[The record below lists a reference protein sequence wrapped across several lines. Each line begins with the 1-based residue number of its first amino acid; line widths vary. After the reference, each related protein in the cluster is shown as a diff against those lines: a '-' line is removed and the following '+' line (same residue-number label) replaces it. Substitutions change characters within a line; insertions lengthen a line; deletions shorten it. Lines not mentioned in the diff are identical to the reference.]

1 MQSLQNRSPVS
12 RTGKS
17 IFCGT
22 LKITSEAGSMKHSL
36 EIPFY
41 CSEHG
46 LIHTFLR
53 TKRPSCSAPIW
64 GTLEFVANTESHL
77 VNVKSCIFP
86 WTSEE
91 FTNFKPQMAV
101 YLVYQVHLG
110 NVALYTQGVVCV
122 LITKNIQTLHL
133 VKPTLSM

>member
-17 IFCGT
+17 IVCGT
-22 LKITSEAGSMKHSL
+22 LNITSDAGSMKRSL
-36 EIPFY
+36 DIPFY

-53 TKRPSCSAPIW
+53 TKRLSCSAPIW
-64 GTLEFVANTESHL
+64 GTLEFVANTESHS

-91 FTNFKPQMAV
+91 FQ
-101 YLVYQVHLG
+101 
-110 NVALYTQGVVCV
+110 TQNGCISCIPNPSRQCS
-122 LITKNIQTLHL
+122 LIYIRSSLCLDNKIIQTLHL